1 MAYTPINKG
10 QLILEPQARAEEF
23 ERRRG
28 AGVEEAYAEN
38 RRQWSEYP
46 RRQIVADHPL
56 HVDIELA
63 SVCNLRCPMCYTITE
78 GFKKQVNAK
87 LMDMDLFKRLVDQ
100 CADGGVYSIRLS
112 LRGEAFLHKHILECI
127 RYAKGK
133 GIQEVST
140 LTNGL
145 KLDEEMFRQVMEAGL
160 DWISLSVDGMG
171 ATYESIRQPA
181 KFDRLVEKLRNFKA
195 IKEQAGRVKP
205 VIKIQSVFPAISD
218 DPQAFYDFFAPLSD
232 QVATNP
238 LIDYLRHDGKDNI
251 LYHEDFTCPQLF
263 QRLTIGAD
271 GLVMLCANDELNEHV
286 VGDVNTQ
293 SIHDVWHGDR
303 MREAREKHIMHQWS
317 DLSPCTHCY
326 LPRRTEPAEISI
338 KGYALMIENY
348 VNRSQNIGE

>member
-10 QLILEPQARAEEF
+10 QLILEPQDRVAEF

-28 AGVEEAYAEN
+28 AGVEAAYAEN
-38 RRQWSEYP
+38 RRQWTENP
-46 RRQIVADHPL
+46 RQQIVADYPL

-63 SVCNLRCPMCYTITE
+63 SVCNLRCPMCYTITA

-87 LMDMDLFKRLVDQ
+87 LMDFDLFKRLVDQ
-100 CADGGVYSIRLS
+100 CAEGGVYSIRLS
-112 LRGEAFLHKHILECI
+112 LRGEAFLHKQILECI
-127 RYAKGK
+127 QYAKGK

-145 KLDEEMFRQVMEAGL
+145 KLDEEMFTAVMDAGL

-171 ATYESIRQPA
+171 ETYESIRKPA
-181 KFDRLVEKLRNFKA
+181 KFDRLVEKLANFKA
-195 IKEQAGRVKP
+195 IKEKAGRVKP
-205 VIKIQSVFPAISD
+205 VIKVQGIFPAIAD
-218 DPQAFYDFFAPLSD
+218 DPQAFYDFMAPLCD

-238 LIDYLRHDGKDNI
+238 LIDYLRHDGEDSI

-271 GLVMLCANDELNEHV
+271 GLVMLCSNDELNEHV

-293 SIHDVWHGDR
+293 TIHEVWHGDR
-303 MREAREKHIMHQWS
+303 MREAREKQIAHRWNE
-317 DLSPCTHCY
+317 LSPCLHCY
-326 LPRRTEPAEISI
+326 LPRRTEPAVISI
-338 KGYALMIENY
+338 EGYGLLVENY
-348 VNRSQNIGE
+348 VNRSQKIGD